1 MQNWDATGNASRQ
14 HSIGFDVEVRITLTV
29 PHDCTG
35 LHKPS
40 SHANVDEKILS
51 VYADHW
57 KVSSRFL
64 YFKLIGAYSLYSVI
78 ITCLIL
84 ASKFYLETENVV
96 VNADIGKFIKYRQA
110 MIVAENKINDYPSD
124 QEIMNYS

>member
-1 MQNWDATGNASRQ
+1 MNIKKYR
-14 HSIGFDVEVRITLTV
+14 
-29 PHDCTG
+29 
-35 LHKPS
+35 
-40 SHANVDEKILS
+40 EKKQDLNTE
-51 VYADHW
+51 
-57 KVSSRFL
+57 FL
-64 YFKLIGAYSLYSVI
+64 VIPIYLLIGAYSLYSVI

>member
-1 MQNWDATGNASRQ
+1 MQCWDATGHATYQ
-14 HSIGFDVEVRITLTV
+14 HYFGFDAEAWVTLIV
-29 PHDCTG
+29 PHHCAG

-51 VYADHW
+51 VYADRW
-57 KVSSRFL
+57 KVSL
-64 YFKLIGAYSLYSVI
+64 EIPIILLIGAYSYYSVI

-110 MIVAENKINDYPSD
+110 MIVAENNAYPSD
-124 QEIMNYS
+124 QEIVNYS